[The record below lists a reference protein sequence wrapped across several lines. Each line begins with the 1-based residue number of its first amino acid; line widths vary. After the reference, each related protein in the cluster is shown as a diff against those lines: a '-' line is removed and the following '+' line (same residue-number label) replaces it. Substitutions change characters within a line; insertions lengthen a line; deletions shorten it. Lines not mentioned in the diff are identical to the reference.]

1 VVLVMTK
8 VDPVYVT
15 ESKNA
20 FDRYNRENFYGKVYE
35 TSQLPLSDTTKMMVI
50 HGFDNAAL
58 ALAYLDKAGN
68 AAPREIIPWLP
79 VNKFFFIIID
89 DQNLEILKANK
100 DMSLYKKFLSVYSPD
115 KFPPVK

>member
-1 VVLVMTK
+1 

-20 FDRYNRENFYGKVYE
+20 FDRYNRENFFGKNYE
-35 TSQLPLSDTTKMMVI
+35 TSQFAFTDTTRMMMI
-50 HGFDNAAL
+50 RGFENMGMAQ
-58 ALAYLDKAGN
+58 AYLDKAAN

-79 VNKFFFIIID
+79 AAKYYFIIID

-100 DMSLYKKFLSVYSPD
+100 DIQLYKRFLSVYSPD
-115 KFPPVK
+115 KFPAAK

>member
-1 VVLVMTK
+1 MTK

-20 FDRYNRENFYGKVYE
+20 FDRYNRENFYGKNYE
-35 TSQLPLSDTTKMMVI
+35 SSKQDLSDTTKLMVI
-50 HGFDNAAL
+50 RGFDNTAA

-79 VNKFFFIIID
+79 ANKYYFIVID
-89 DQNLEILKANK
+89 ERNLEILKANK
-100 DMSLYKKFLSVYSPD
+100 DMQLYRKFLSVYAPE
-115 KFPPVK
+115 KFPAAK